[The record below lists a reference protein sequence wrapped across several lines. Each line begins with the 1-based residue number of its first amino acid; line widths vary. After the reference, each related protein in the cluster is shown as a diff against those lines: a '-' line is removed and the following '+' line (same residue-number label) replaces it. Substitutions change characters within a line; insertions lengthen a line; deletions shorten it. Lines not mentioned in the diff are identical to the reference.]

1 MEVKAI
7 PVCIYCGKP
16 FAEQELPQAFLRL
29 PVIGEKL
36 RYVPQCDCYEKQ
48 REKEEAERKVK
59 EEKELLLKQ
68 IEELYSRSRL
78 TPRFRRR
85 TLQSFFPRNEKQKEV
100 LALLLEYV
108 SSFNDAREKELNGFY
123 LYGAPGRGKTHLAAG
138 VANELIKKGIPCVYV
153 KTAELLSAIRENFKN
168 GDKEVIIT
176 PLKVVDLL
184 ILDDLGAEEKQ
195 EWFIADVFR
204 ILDWRLEWLL
214 PTVITSN
221 LTIDEV
227 SNRYG
232 ERIASRI
239 KRMCRIIE
247 I

>member
-16 FAEQELPQAFLRL
+16 FAEQELPEYLLHL
-29 PVIGEKL
+29 PTIGEKL
-36 RYVPQCDCYEKQ
+36 RYIPQCDCYEKQ

-68 IEELYSRSRL
+68 IEELYSLSNL

-85 TLQSFFPRNEKQKEV
+85 TLESFFPRNEKQKEALSV
-100 LALLLEYV
+100 LFEYV
-108 SSFNDAREKELNGFY
+108 SSFNEVREKELNSFY
-123 LYGAPGRGKTHLAAG
+123 LYGSPGRGKTHLAAG
-138 VANELIKKGIPCVYV
+138 VANELIKQSIPCVYV

-168 GDKEVIIT
+168 GDKETVIT

-221 LTIDEV
+221 LTIDEIK
-227 SNRYG
+227 SRYG

>member
-1 MEVKAI
+1 VEVKAV

-16 FAEQELPQAFLRL
+16 FIEQKLPEYLLHL
-29 PVIGEKL
+29 PTIGEKL
-36 RYVPQCDCYEKQ
+36 RYVPQCDCY
-48 REKEEAERKVK
+48 REALQKEETERKGK

-85 TLQSFFPRNEKQKEV
+85 TLESFFPRSEKQKEA

-108 SSFNDAREKELNGFY
+108 NSFNDAREKELNGFY

-138 VANELIKKGIPCVYV
+138 VANELLKQGVPCVYV
-153 KTAELLSAIRENFKN
+153 KTGELLSAIREKFRD
-168 GDKEVIIT
+168 GDKEEVIT
-176 PLKVVDLL
+176 PLKEVDLL
-184 ILDDLGAEEKQ
+184 ILDDLGAEEEQ
-195 EWFIADVFR
+195 SWFTADVFR
-204 ILDWRLEWLL
+204 ILDWRLEMLL
-214 PTVITSN
+214 PVIITSN
-221 LTIDEV
+221 LTVDEV
-227 SNRYG
+227 AERYS
-232 ERIASRI
+232 ERIAERI